1 VSYVPHTPEE
11 VRAMLARIGVAS
23 LDELFEG
30 VPASLRSRA
39 ELKLPPA
46 LDERALLRFFSGHAA
61 ENVNVQSSA
70 SFLGGGAYHHFIPS
84 AVDAL
89 ASRGEFMTAYTP
101 YQAEISQG
109 TLQMIF
115 EFQTLICQLTGLEVA
130 NASLYDGASAV
141 AEAVLMAA
149 RVTRRSRIAVSEAL
163 HPHWREVLRTYG
175 EGVGLELVT
184 LPLEGGRTRLDSL
197 PGDCAAVVI
206 QSPNFFG
213 CIEDLGAAAKVAH
226 REGALAI
233 SATAEA
239 LSLALLKSPGE
250 LGCDIACGDAQ
261 SFGLPLSFGGP
272 YAGFLASR
280 EKFVRQLPG
289 RLIGES
295 VDASGERAF
304 VMTLTTRE
312 QHIRRE
318 KATSNI
324 CTNQG
329 LCALRVT
336 IWLGLLGRRG
346 LRRLAE
352 INVAQSAYARRALAR
367 AGLALPY
374 SAPVFNE
381 FVVEVPSLSRK
392 LERCRAQGIQAG
404 VPIPRTRDDSREP
417 NGLIVCTTEMN
428 TRAQIDA
435 LARELAS

>member
-1 VSYVPHTPEE
+1 
-11 VRAMLARIGVAS
+11 MLARIGVDK
-23 LDELFEG
+23 LEELFAA
-30 VPASLRSRA
+30 VPAGLRSRA

-46 LDERALLRFFSGHAA
+46 LDERALLRFFSARAA
-61 ENVNVQSSA
+61 ENASVSSTA
-70 SFLGGGAYHHFIPS
+70 SFLGGGAYHHFIPA

-89 ASRGEFMTAYTP
+89 SSRGEFMTAYTP

-141 AEAVLMAA
+141 SEAALMAA
-149 RVTRRSRIAVSEAL
+149 RVTKRKKLAVSAGL

-175 EGVGLELVT
+175 EGVGLELET
-184 LPLEGGRTRLDSL
+184 LALDATGRTRLDSL
-197 PGDCAAVVI
+197 PKGCAAVVV
-206 QSPNFFG
+206 QSPNFLG
-213 CIEDLGAAAKVAH
+213 CIEDLGAAARAAH
-226 REGALAI
+226 AQDALAI
-233 SATAEA
+233 AACAEA

-250 LGCDIACGDAQ
+250 QGCDIACGDAQ

-272 YAGFLASR
+272 YAGFLAAR

-295 VDASGERAF
+295 IDASGERAF

-318 KATSNI
+318 NATSNI

-336 IWLGLLGRRG
+336 IWLALIGRRG
-346 LRRLAE
+346 IRRLAE
-352 INVAQSAYARRALAR
+352 INVATAAYARRALAR
-367 AGLALPY
+367 AGLGLPF
-374 SAPVFNE
+374 SAPAFNE
-381 FVVEVPSLSRK
+381 FVVEVK
-392 LERCRAQGIQAG
+392 DLERRLARCRAQGLQPG
-404 VPIPRTRDDSREP
+404 VSLARFGPEHVNR
-417 NGLIVCTTEMN
+417 LLVCTTEMN

-435 LARELAS
+435 LVRELSA

>member
-1 VSYVPHTPEE
+1 
-11 VRAMLARIGVAS
+11 MLARIGVAS
-23 LDELFEG
+23 LEELFEG
-30 VPASLRSRA
+30 VPAALRSRA

-46 LDERALLRFFSGHAA
+46 LDERALVRFFASHAA
-61 ENVNVQSSA
+61 ENTSVLSSP
-70 SFLGGGAYHHFIPS
+70 SFLGGGAYHHFIPA

-89 ASRGEFMTAYTP
+89 SSRGEFMTAYTP

-141 AEAVLMAA
+141 AEASLMAA
-149 RVTRRSRIAVSEAL
+149 RLTRRDKLAVSAGL
-163 HPHWREVLRTYG
+163 HPHWREVLRTYC
-175 EGVGLELVT
+175 EGVGVSLEIV
-184 LPLEGGRTRLDSL
+184 PLDASGRTRFDAA
-197 PGDCAAVVI
+197 PRECAALVV
-206 QSPNFFG
+206 QSPNFLG
-213 CIEDLGAAAKVAH
+213 CIEDLGAAAQAAH
-226 REGALAI
+226 AQGALAI
-233 SATAEA
+233 AATAEA
-239 LSLALLKSPGE
+239 LALALLKSPGE

-261 SFGLPLSFGGP
+261 SFGLPVSFGGP
-272 YAGFLASR
+272 YAGFLATR
-280 EKFVRQLPG
+280 EKYVRQLPG

-295 VDASGERAF
+295 VDAAGERAF

-336 IWLGLLGRRG
+336 IWLALLGRRG
-346 LRRLAE
+346 IRRLAE
-352 INVAQSAYARRALAR
+352 INVASASYARKALTR

-381 FVVEVPSLSRK
+381 FVVRVPGLSGR
-392 LERCRAQGIQAG
+392 LERCRAQGIQPG
-404 VPIPRTRDDSREP
+404 VALARLGDAHADE
-417 NGLIVCTTEMN
+417 LLVCTTEMN

-435 LARELAS
+435 LVRELAA

>member
-1 VSYVPHTPEE
+1 VSYVPHTPDEI
-11 VRAMLARIGVAS
+11 RAMLERIGLGS
-23 LDELFEG
+23 LEALFAD
-30 VPASLRSRA
+30 VPAGLRSRA

-46 LDERALLRFFSGHAA
+46 LDERALLRFFGAHAA
-61 ENVNVQSSA
+61 ENLSVQTA
-70 SFLGGGAYHHFIPS
+70 PSFLGAGAYHHFIPA

-89 ASRGEFMTAYTP
+89 SSRGEFMTAYTP

-115 EFQTLICQLTGLEVA
+115 EFQTLICQLTGLDVS

-141 AEAVLMAA
+141 AEASLMAA
-149 RVTRRSRIAVSEAL
+149 RLTRRTRIAVSAGL
-163 HPHWREVLRTYG
+163 HPHWRAVLATYVA
-175 EGVGLELVT
+175 GVGIELCD
-184 LPLEGGRTRLDSL
+184 LPLEPSGRTKLDAL
-197 PGDCAAVVI
+197 PADCAALVV
-206 QSPNFFG
+206 QSPNLVG
-213 CIEDLGAAAKVAH
+213 CIEDLGAASRIAH
-226 REGALAI
+226 ELGALSV

-239 LSLALLKSPGE
+239 LSLALLRSPGE
-250 LGCDIACGDAQ
+250 LGCDIACGEAQ

-272 YAGFLASR
+272 YAGFLAAR
-280 EKFVRQLPG
+280 DKFVRQLPG

-295 VDASGERAF
+295 VDASGQRAF

-336 IWLGLLGRRG
+336 IWLALVGKRG

-352 INVAQSAYARRALAR
+352 INLSLASYARKELAR
-367 AGLALPY
+367 AGLTLPY

-381 FVVEVPSLSRK
+381 FAVTVPGLAAK
-392 LERCRAQGIQAG
+392 LERLREQNLQPG
-404 VPIPRTRDDSREP
+404 VPLSRFGDGFA
-417 NGLIVCTTEMN
+417 NQLLVCTTEMN
-428 TRAQIDA
+428 SRAQIDA
-435 LARELAS
+435 LVAELAS

>member
-23 LDELFEG
+23 LEELFEA

-46 LDERALLRFFSGHAA
+46 LDERALLRFFAAHAA
-61 ENVNVQSSA
+61 ENTNVQGSA
-70 SFLGGGAYHHFIPS
+70 SFLGGGAYHHFIPA

-115 EFQTLICQLTGLEVA
+115 EFQSLICQLTGLEVA

-141 AEAVLMAA
+141 AEASLMAA
-149 RVTRRSRIAVSEAL
+149 RLTRRSRICVSAGL

-175 EGVGLELVT
+175 DGVGLAFET
-184 LPLEGGRTRLDSL
+184 LPLDGSGRTVLEGVPD
-197 PGDCAAVVI
+197 DCAALVV
-206 QSPNFFG
+206 QSPNFLG
-213 CIEDLGAAAKVAH
+213 CIEDLGAAAKSA
-226 REGALAI
+226 RACGALAI
-233 SATAEA
+233 AATAEA

-250 LGCDIACGDAQ
+250 LDCDIACGDAQ

-272 YAGFLASR
+272 YAGYLAAR
-280 EKFVRQLPG
+280 EKHVRQLPG

-336 IWLGLLGRRG
+336 IWLALFGRRG
-346 LRRLAE
+346 IRRLAE
-352 INVAQSAYARRALAR
+352 INVALAAYARRALTR
-367 AGLALPY
+367 AGLRLPF

-381 FVVEVPSLSRK
+381 FVVEVPGLAAK
-392 LERCRAQGIQAG
+392 LERCRRLGLQPG
-404 VPIPRTRDDSREP
+404 VPLARYAPEHPDR
-417 NGLIVCTTEMN
+417 LLVCATEMN
-428 TRAQIDA
+428 TRAEIDN
-435 LARELAS
+435 LVRELAA

>member
-1 VSYVPHTPEE
+1 
-11 VRAMLARIGVAS
+11 MAS
-23 LDELFEG
+23 
-30 VPASLRSRA
+30 VPAGLRSRA

-46 LDERALLRFFSGHAA
+46 LDERALLRFVGSYAA
-61 ENVNVQSSA
+61 ENANVQASP
-70 SFLGGGAYHHFIPS
+70 SFLGGGAYHHFIPA

-149 RVTRRSRIAVSEAL
+149 RLGRRTRIGVSAGL
-163 HPHWREVLRTYG
+163 HPHWRAVLRTYA
-175 EGVGLELVT
+175 EGVGPRADHPAARPER
-184 LPLEGGRTRLDSL
+184 PHAAGR
-197 PGDCAAVVI
+197 AARRDWPPW
-206 QSPNFFG
+206 SCSRPTSSAA
-213 CIEDLGAAAKVAH
+213 IEDLARGCARRARAAARSRSPPPPK
-226 REGALAI
+226 R
-233 SATAEA
+233 SR
-239 LSLALLKSPGE
+239 SRCCRSPGE
-250 LGCDIACGDAQ
+250 LDCDIACGDAQ

-272 YAGFLASR
+272 YAGFLAAR
-280 EKFVRQLPG
+280 EKYVRQLPG

-295 VDASGERAF
+295 VDSTGERAF

-336 IWLGLLGRRG
+336 IWLALLGRAGVRK
-346 LRRLAE
+346 LAE
-352 INVAQSAYARRALAR
+352 QNVALASYARRALAR
-367 AGLALPY
+367 AGLAPALVRAGLQRVRRRGPEARARCS
-374 SAPVFNE
+374 SAAAPRASS
-381 FVVEVPSLSRK
+381 PA
-392 LERCRAQGIQAG
+392 CRSGRFD
-404 VPIPRTRDDSREP
+404 PR
-417 NGLIVCTTEMN
+417 
-428 TRAQIDA
+428 
-435 LARELAS
+435 ARRTGCSSASPR

>member
-1 VSYVPHTPEE
+1 
-11 VRAMLARIGVAS
+11 MLARIGVDS
-23 LDELFEG
+23 LDELFAG
-30 VPASLRSRA
+30 VPAGLRSRA

-46 LDERALLRFFSGHAA
+46 LDERALLRFFSAHAA
-61 ENVNVQSSA
+61 ENASVSSTA
-70 SFLGGGAYHHFIPS
+70 SFLGAGAYHHFIPA

-89 ASRGEFMTAYTP
+89 SSRGEFMTAYTP

-115 EFQTLICQLTGLEVA
+115 EFQTLVCQLTGLEVS

-141 AEAVLMAA
+141 AEAALMAS
-149 RVTRRSRIAVSEAL
+149 RVTKKKKLAVSAGL

-175 EGVGLELVT
+175 EGVGLELET
-184 LPLEGGRTRLDSL
+184 LPLDATGRTRLDSV
-197 PGDCAAVVI
+197 PKGCAAVVV
-206 QSPNFFG
+206 QSPNFLG
-213 CIEDLGAAAKVAH
+213 CIEDLGAAARAAH
-226 REGALAI
+226 AQDALAI
-233 SATAEA
+233 AACAEA

-250 LGCDIACGDAQ
+250 QGCDIACGDAQ

-272 YAGFLASR
+272 YAGFLAAR

-318 KATSNI
+318 NATSNI

-336 IWLGLLGRRG
+336 IWLALFGRRG
-346 LRRLAE
+346 IRRLAE
-352 INVAQSAYARRALAR
+352 INVALAAYARRALAR
-367 AGLALPY
+367 AGLTLPF
-374 SAPVFNE
+374 SAPSFNE
-381 FVVEVPSLSRK
+381 FVVEAHD
-392 LERCRAQGIQAG
+392 LERRLARCRAQGLQPG
-404 VPIPRTRDDSREP
+404 VPLGRLAPEHANR
-417 NGLIVCTTEMN
+417 LLVCTTEMN

-435 LARELAS
+435 LVRELAS

>member
-11 VRAMLARIGVAS
+11 VRAMLARIGVES

-30 VPASLRSRA
+30 VPAGLRSRA

-46 LDERALLRFFSGHAA
+46 LDERALLRFFTAHAA
-61 ENVNVQSSA
+61 ENANVQATA
-70 SFLGGGAYHHFIPS
+70 SFLGGGAYHHFIPA

-141 AEAVLMAA
+141 AEATLMAA
-149 RVTRRSRIAVSEAL
+149 RVTRRSRVALSAGL
-163 HPHWREVLRTYG
+163 HPHWEQVLRTYAS
-175 EGVGLELVT
+175 GVGIELVT
-184 LPLEGGRTRLDSL
+184 LPLDPSGRTRFDL
-197 PGDCAAVVI
+197 PKDCAAVVV
-206 QSPNFFG
+206 QSPNFVG
-213 CIEDLGAAAKVAH
+213 CIDDLAGAAKAAH
-226 REGALAI
+226 AQGALAI
-233 SATAEA
+233 AATSEA

-272 YAGFLASR
+272 YAGFLAAR
-280 EKFVRQLPG
+280 DRFVRQLPG

-295 VDASGERAF
+295 VDSAGERAF

-336 IWLGLLGRRG
+336 IWLALLGRRG

-352 INVAQSAYARRALAR
+352 INVAQSAYARKAFAR
-367 AGLALPY
+367 AGLSLPY

-381 FVVEVPSLSRK
+381 FAVDVPNLAKK
-392 LERCRAQGIQAG
+392 LERARAQNLQPG
-404 VPIPRTRDDSREP
+404 VTLARFQPEHP
-417 NGLIVCTTEMN
+417 NRLLVCTTEMN

-435 LARELAS
+435 LVRELAA

>member
-1 VSYVPHTPEE
+1 MSYVPHTPDEL
-11 VRAMLARIGVAS
+11 RAMLARVGVAS
-23 LDELFEG
+23 LDELFAS
-30 VPASLRSRA
+30 VPAGLRSRA

-46 LDERALLRFFSGHAA
+46 LDERALLRFAGSFAA
-61 ENVNVQSSA
+61 ENANVQASP

-101 YQAEISQG
+101 YQAEVSQG

-141 AEAVLMAA
+141 AEAALMAA
-149 RVTRRSRIAVSEAL
+149 RLTRRTRIGVSAGL
-163 HPHWREVLRTYG
+163 HRHWRQVLDTYASG
-175 EGVGLELVT
+175 IGLERVT
-184 LPLEGGRTRLDSL
+184 LPLDASGRTSL
-197 PGDCAAVVI
+197 GALSDDLAAVIV
-206 QSPNFFG
+206 QSPNFVG
-213 CIEDLGAAAKVAH
+213 CIEDLGAAANAAH
-226 REGALAI
+226 ARGALAVA
-233 SATAEA
+233 ATSEA
-239 LSLALLKSPGE
+239 LSLALLRSPGE
-250 LGCDIACGDAQ
+250 LGCDVACGDAQ

-272 YAGFLASR
+272 YAGFLAAR
-280 EKFVRQLPG
+280 EKAVRQLPG

-295 VDASGERAF
+295 VDSAGERAF

-336 IWLGLLGRRG
+336 IWLALLGRQG
-346 LRRLAE
+346 IRRLAE
-352 INVAQSAYARRALAR
+352 QNVALASYARRELAR
-367 AGLALPY
+367 AGIAQVY
-374 SAPVFNE
+374 ATPVFNE
-381 FVVEVPSLSRK
+381 FTVEVPKLPAV
-392 LERCRAQGIQAG
+392 LERCRAQGLQPG
-404 VPIPRTRDDSREP
+404 VPLARFFPEHANR
-417 NGLIVCTTEMN
+417 LLVCVTEMN

-435 LARELAS
+435 LVRELAA

>member
-1 VSYVPHTPEE
+1 MSYVPHTPEE
-11 VRAMLARIGVAS
+11 VRAMLARIGVDS
-23 LDELFEG
+23 LEELFEA
-30 VPASLRSRA
+30 VPAGLRSRA

-46 LDERALLRFFSGHAA
+46 LDERALLRFFAGHAA
-61 ENVNVQSSA
+61 ENLNVQA
-70 SFLGGGAYHHFIPS
+70 TTSFLGGGAYHHFIPA

-141 AEAVLMAA
+141 AEAALMAL
-149 RVTRRSRIAVSEAL
+149 RLTRRTRVCVSAGL

-175 EGVGLELVT
+175 AGVGLVLDV
-184 LPLEGGRTRLDSL
+184 LPLDAAGRTRVDVL
-197 PGDCAAVVI
+197 PDDCAALVV

-213 CIEDLGAAAKVAH
+213 CIEDLGSAAKAAH
-226 REGALAI
+226 ARGALAI
-233 SATAEA
+233 AATSEA

-250 LGCDIACGDAQ
+250 LGFDIACGDAQ

-272 YAGFLASR
+272 YAGFLAAR
-280 EKFVRQLPG
+280 EKHVRQLPG

-336 IWLGLLGRRG
+336 IWLALVGRRG
-346 LRRLAE
+346 IRRMAE
-352 INVAQSAYARRALAR
+352 TNVALSAYARRALAR
-367 AGLALPY
+367 AGLRLPY

-381 FVVEVPSLSRK
+381 FAVDVPQLGAK
-392 LERCRAQGIQAG
+392 LERCRALGIQPG
-404 VPIPRTRDDSREP
+404 VPVARFAPEHADR
-417 NGLIVCTTEMN
+417 LLVCTTEMN
-428 TRAQIDA
+428 TRAEIDA
-435 LARELAS
+435 LVRELAA

>member
-1 VSYVPHTPEE
+1 
-11 VRAMLARIGVAS
+11 MLARIGVAS

-30 VPASLRSRA
+30 VPAGLRSRA
-39 ELKLPPA
+39 ELKLPAA
-46 LDERALLRFFSGHAA
+46 LDERALLRFFASHAA
-61 ENVNVQSSA
+61 ENVNVQASA
-70 SFLGGGAYHHFIPS
+70 SFLGGGAYHHFIPA

-141 AEAVLMAA
+141 SEAALMAA
-149 RVTRRSRIAVSEAL
+149 RVTRRTRIAVSAGL
-163 HPHWREVLRTYG
+163 HPHWREVLQTYG
-175 EGVGLELVT
+175 AGVELELVT
-184 LPLEGGRTRLDSL
+184 LPLDASGRTRLDAL
-197 PGDCAAVVI
+197 PAECAAVIV
-206 QSPNFFG
+206 QSPNFLG
-213 CIEDLGAAAKVAH
+213 CIDDLGGAAKAAH
-226 REGALAI
+226 AQGALAI
-233 SATAEA
+233 AASAEA

-261 SFGLPLSFGGP
+261 SFGLPVSFGGP
-272 YAGFLASR
+272 YAGFLAAR
-280 EKFVRQLPG
+280 DRFVRQLPG

-295 VDASGERAF
+295 VDSAGERAF

-336 IWLGLLGRRG
+336 IWLALIGRRG
-346 LRRLAE
+346 IRRLAE
-352 INVAQSAYARRALAR
+352 INVALAAYARKAVTR
-367 AGLALPY
+367 AGLGFPY

-381 FVVEVPSLSRK
+381 FVVEVPDLSRK
-392 LERCRAQGIQAG
+392 LARARAQNLQGG
-404 VPIPRTRDDSREP
+404 VPLARFEP
-417 NGLIVCTTEMN
+417 AYPNRLLVCTTEMN

-435 LARELAS
+435 LVRELAA